1 MATNFIKADK
11 IFAENPDTTSSR
23 KHDMTQDE
31 SYKWTI
37 RVLRKYSSHLS
48 KTISRW
54 ETFKDGEIRYFFK
67 SNSNALANSAFGVH
81 LAAVNRDVEELIV
94 LKNSLE
100 HQTEMFENMT
110 NSVS

>member
-1 MATNFIKADK
+1 M
-11 IFAENPDTTSSR
+11 
-23 KHDMTQDE
+23 
-31 SYKWTI
+31 
-37 RVLRKYSSHLS
+37 S

-67 SNSNALANSAFGVH
+67 PNSTVLAEPSFGIH

-94 LKNSLE
+94 LKKSLQ

-110 NSVS
+110 NSVSDRPGESDGNC

>member
-1 MATNFIKADK
+1 
-11 IFAENPDTTSSR
+11 
-23 KHDMTQDE
+23 MTQGE

-37 RVLRKYSSHLS
+37 RVLRKYTSHLS

-67 SNSNALANSAFGVH
+67 PSSNVLADSTFDVH
-81 LAAVNRDVEELIV
+81 LTAVNRDVEELIV
-94 LKNSLE
+94 LKKSLE

-110 NSVS
+110 NSVRESQD